1 MSTAYENLKKH
12 LELAIRQLKEIKETK
27 KKFDVEELI
36 GLESQ
41 LSSSLLSLLTP
52 QKRHEPYN
60 VTTHVEASLADTSV
74 NFFLSLALLSVC
86 HRPLGAL
93 TIFSEAHLNILAIS
107 GSARAGHLVSGV

>member
-41 LSSSLLSLLTP
+41 LTDRRCRDQGTQEQP
-52 QKRHEPYN
+52 
-60 VTTHVEASLADTSV
+60 
-74 NFFLSLALLSVC
+74 
-86 HRPLGAL
+86 
-93 TIFSEAHLNILAIS
+93 
-107 GSARAGHLVSGV
+107 